1 LKINKRGTSLGKMS
15 NSREIMAVVKI
26 LLQAWL
32 NHDKRRDMKW
42 WINQCFLWNFECF
55 KKSLTV
61 IKLTLFYSR
70 CSTNDL
76 PKPKFDWNFSNSL
89 IIHGRKQ
96 RKSLA
101 WQQFGYMLL
110 IIIKLGEPLLW
121 ISLTIILMLWE
132 AISNTQKSVSS
143 DTQMLHSLLKKT
155 QLHLVFSIHFAV
167 FGYLMKY
174 SLYDMNIWYQMN
186 NNYWIIIWYGSNNY
200 LVSNE

>member
-1 LKINKRGTSLGKMS
+1 MKINKRGSSLGKMS

-42 WINQCFLWNFECF
+42 WINQCFLWNFKCF

-70 CSTNDL
+70 CYTNDL

-89 IIHGRKQ
+89 IIDGRKQ

-101 WQQFGYMLL
+101 WQRFGYMLL
-110 IIIKLGEPLLW
+110 IIIKLSEPLLW
-121 ISLTIILMLWE
+121 ISLTIIDALRGY
-132 AISNTQKSVSS
+132 IK
-143 DTQMLHSLLKKT
+143 HSEECFIRYPNA
-155 QLHLVFSIHFAV
+155 LVF
-167 FGYLMKY
+167 
-174 SLYDMNIWYQMN
+174 DIWHEH
-186 NNYWIIIWYGSNNY
+186 

>member
-1 LKINKRGTSLGKMS
+1 MKINKRGTTVGKMS

-61 IKLTLFYSR
+61 IKLTFFYSR

-89 IIHGRKQ
+89 IIHG
-96 RKSLA
+96 
-101 WQQFGYMLL
+101 
-110 IIIKLGEPLLW
+110 
-121 ISLTIILMLWE
+121 
-132 AISNTQKSVSS
+132 
-143 DTQMLHSLLKKT
+143 KKT
-155 QLHLVFSIHFAV
+155 KEIISVTAVWIYAPNYHKIRWTFALNFS
-167 FGYLMKY
+167 
-174 SLYDMNIWYQMN
+174 N
-186 NNYWIIIWYGSNNY
+186 NNIDALRGYVKHSKESFIRYPNAS
-200 LVSNE
+200 

>member
-1 LKINKRGTSLGKMS
+1 MKINKRGTSLGKMS

-42 WINQCFLWNFECF
+42 WINQCSLWNFECF

-61 IKLTLFYSR
+61 IKLTFYSR

-89 IIHGRKQ
+89 IIHGKKQ

-101 WQQFGYMLL
+101 WHQFGYMLL

-132 AISNTQKSVSS
+132 AMSNTRKRVSS
-143 DTQMLHSLLKKT
+143 DTQMLHSLLKKKLSCISFFQST
-155 QLHLVFSIHFAV
+155 SQCLDIWWNTLSFVWYMTWT
-167 FGYLMKY
+167 FGIK
-174 SLYDMNIWYQMN
+174 
-186 NNYWIIIWYGSNNY
+186 WIIII
-200 LVSNE
+200 E